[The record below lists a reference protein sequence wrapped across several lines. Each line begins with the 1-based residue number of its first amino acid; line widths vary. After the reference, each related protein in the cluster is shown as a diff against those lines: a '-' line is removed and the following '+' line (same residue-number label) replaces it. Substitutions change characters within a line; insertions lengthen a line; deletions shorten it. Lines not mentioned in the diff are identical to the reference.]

1 MSNTVEIILF
11 SIVIGIGCTFFGA
24 AIVLAIQFHYRRNPS
39 VYINQ
44 YNAHPTINYVIPQQP
59 PWPESAHLYL
69 TTDWQKSTSSLTS
82 AASEQR
88 RMWFKQVKNPFQKSG
103 LPVIPEPHHCPL
115 NHHQFH
121 QLYPLCCL
129 IPLSLTPLQTLPND
143 FTDSRWSRAA
153 SEGPSTP
160 YPVSATD
167 DNARN
172 VNTAE
177 PHCFWPRWPLG
188 FYYTQHLHSSQRT
201 DPWAPIQPILST
213 QVSSNGTTQYPA
225 PHEGES
231 PMKEGT
237 HPLSGHL
244 LSDLHGDR
252 STSIMREQLS
262 APGSLRHPD
271 LGDGQAGKQCQ
282 YWETPPWSVPQQS
295 SQREEPRNHP
305 SPHHDTPPW
314 ALP

>member
-59 PWPESAHLYL
+59 PMARICTPVFNNRLAEIHKLPHLSSQWTEEDVVQTSEESI
-69 TTDWQKSTSSLTS
+69 SEVRITSHPRTPSLS
-82 AASEQR
+82 SQPSPVPPA
-88 RMWFKQVKNPFQKSG
+88 
-103 LPVIPEPHHCPL
+103 LPPMLFDPPL
-115 NHHQFH
+115 P
-121 QLYPLCCL
+121 Y
-129 IPLSLTPLQTLPND
+129 PLQTLPND

-153 SEGPSTP
+153 SEGPPPPTQFQPLMTMLGMSTQQ
-160 YPVSATD
+160 
-167 DNARN
+167 N
-172 VNTAE
+172 
-177 PHCFWPRWPLG
+177 PLLL
-188 FYYTQHLHSSQRT
+188 TQMTSGILLHSAPSFLPENRSLS
-201 DPWAPIQPILST
+201 PIQPILST

-271 LGDGQAGKQCQ
+271 LGDGQA
-282 YWETPPWSVPQQS
+282 
-295 SQREEPRNHP
+295 REAMPVLRNSPLKRTSTEFPEGGAQNHP